1 MEVSKTKF
9 IKIYYTND
17 QVHSKCYI
25 WLKENRVNNALVGSA
40 NFSMSELMIPN
51 KEVLT
56 SVNETN
62 YKELIEYL
70 DFIRNNSLEI
80 GEFDK
85 KFNLL
90 KRMILLKTK
99 NISLTR

>member
-1 MEVSKTKF
+1 
-9 IKIYYTND
+9 
-17 QVHSKCYI
+17 
-25 WLKENRVNNALVGSA
+25 
-40 NFSMSELMIPN
+40 MIPN

>member
-1 MEVSKTKF
+1 
-9 IKIYYTND
+9 
-17 QVHSKCYI
+17 
-25 WLKENRVNNALVGSA
+25 
-40 NFSMSELMIPN
+40 MSGLMIPN

-99 NISLTR
+99 NISLTRWL